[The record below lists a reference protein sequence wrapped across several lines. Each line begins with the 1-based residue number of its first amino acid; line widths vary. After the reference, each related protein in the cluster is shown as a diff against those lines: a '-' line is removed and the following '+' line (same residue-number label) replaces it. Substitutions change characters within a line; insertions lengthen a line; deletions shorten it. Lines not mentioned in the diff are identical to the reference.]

1 MGDLT
6 IKLSRRYGETSKPF
20 DALAFRSPLWADFI
34 ELGDIEEWQP
44 MGTGEGDVRMIL
56 VRHHDVVAQYAE
68 RCVKEPNS
76 SADLTVLDL
85 ADTMAVHEG
94 IRGFFA
100 KARPS
105 RKAPT
110 GSSGSSA
117 KASTKPGD

>member
-6 IKLSRRYGETSKPF
+6 ITLSRRYGETGKPF
-20 DALAFRSPLWADFI
+20 DALTFRSPRWADFI

-44 MGTGEGDVRMIL
+44 AGMGARDVRMVL

-76 SADLTVLDL
+76 PADLTVLDL
-85 ADTMAVHEG
+85 ADTIAVHEG
-94 IRGFFA
+94 IRDFFA

-105 RKAPT
+105 RRQPT
-110 GSSGSSA
+110 GSSGSSQ